1 MLQQR
6 HIYVICVFYMNIL
19 ITWKEYGHKANDWN
33 SKQHN
38 HHQKRV
44 TFFLPKM
51 SLQHKDIAT
60 IIEYSER
67 QQNLKQHNLSIHYLA
82 MIFFLVSVTPLG
94 TRSLILYIVDVSP
107 SNTRIAS
114 QKRCRSFLALSL
126 LHSPPALKRFY
137 CCISFC
143 LKLCLLITAAV

>member
-1 MLQQR
+1 
-6 HIYVICVFYMNIL
+6 MNIL
-19 ITWKEYGHKANDWN
+19 ITWKEDGHKANDWN
-33 SKQHN
+33 SKEHN
-38 HHQKRV
+38 HHKKRV

-67 QQNLKQHNLSIHYLA
+67 QQNLKQHNLSVKGVNSLPGHNV
-82 MIFFLVSVTPLG
+82 FSFVSVTPLE

-114 QKRCRSFLALSL
+114 QKCYRSFLALSL
-126 LHSPPALKRFY
+126 LHPPSIVKRFY
-137 CCISFC
+137 CCLS
-143 LKLCLLITAAV
+143 